1 MTEKRV
7 ARKRAP
13 ARVGGRG
20 KLDETARVHPYRTVE
35 ERVARGLAWREV
47 VAVEGQATYGI
58 NRRRKNR
65 WGSCEP
71 RMTRG

>member
-1 MTEKRV
+1 MVVGKTLAFAASSTKLPGSTRIGRL
-7 ARKRAP
+7 RK
-13 ARVGGRG
+13 GS
-20 KLDETARVHPYRTVE
+20 
-35 ERVARGLAWREV
+35 RGLAWREV
-47 VAVEGQATYGI
+47 VAAEGQATYGI